1 MHNLVVCGATNHE
14 SNADGA
20 MFVDFMGICLLLQH
34 LQPEFTGAF
43 LSCFPLEKHFDFL
56 GSKSPPITDIR
67 WTRIVL
73 NAIYKES
80 QEIMHSRPLNTKA
93 AKDLSSISSQ
103 PHRIWPVTT
112 TLNQS
117 CSEPWWKHSQREL
130 KGSPFLVYTR
140 EEFERSPSR
149 RWY

>member
-1 MHNLVVCGATNHE
+1 MLLSSLQPRTSGVHNLVVCGATNPE

-34 LQPEFTGAF
+34 LQPEFTGTF
-43 LSCFPLEKHFDFL
+43 LSCFPLEKYFDFL
-56 GSKSPPITDIR
+56 GFKSPPITDIR

-93 AKDLSSISSQ
+93 AKDLS
-103 PHRIWPVTT
+103 
-112 TLNQS
+112 
-117 CSEPWWKHSQREL
+117 
-130 KGSPFLVYTR
+130 
-140 EEFERSPSR
+140 
-149 RWY
+149 